1 MILVSLNK
9 LSAFL
14 STFVLCLWF
23 VSVSNDDAHN
33 ICDHEDH
40 LGTVGGNYH
49 DIFCSRWSQLCI
61 QYNIFAVVISQSAA
75 EIGMVIVGHMS
86 SKSAFGAKNTGQK
99 FLTPKTFDDVGT
111 FATILAPV

>member
-1 MILVSLNK
+1 MH
-9 LSAFL
+9 
-14 STFVLCLWF
+14 TT
-23 VSVSNDDAHN
+23 VSNDDVHN

-75 EIGMVIVGHMS
+75 ENVCVLCFIKVCNASNLDIVDIEYLD
-86 SKSAFGAKNTGQK
+86 NI
-99 FLTPKTFDDVGT
+99 VY
-111 FATILAPV
+111 I

>member
-1 MILVSLNK
+1 MLLVSLNK

-75 EIGMVIVGHMS
+75 ENVCVLCFVKVCNASNLDIVDIEYLD
-86 SKSAFGAKNTGQK
+86 NIV
-99 FLTPKTFDDVGT
+99 LFD
-111 FATILAPV
+111 LQ

>member
-1 MILVSLNK
+1 MLLVSLNK

-49 DIFCSRWSQLCI
+49 DIFCSRWSQFCI

-75 EIGMVIVGHMS
+75 ENVCVLCFVKVCNASNLDIVDIEYLD
-86 SKSAFGAKNTGQK
+86 NIV
-99 FLTPKTFDDVGT
+99 LFD
-111 FATILAPV
+111 LQ

>member
-75 EIGMVIVGHMS
+75 ENVCVLCFVKSLQCFKLRYCIVDIEYLDNIVYIS
-86 SKSAFGAKNTGQK
+86 F
-99 FLTPKTFDDVGT
+99 
-111 FATILAPV
+111 I